1 MVVQRA
7 DEGIAVAILGSCDG
21 RLGLDDGV
29 DAADWTELARTMGQE
44 QTEERRRTSM
54 GDLGGNLEEEVVL
67 DIASRRG
74 PFIGGHGEGR

>member
-1 MVVQRA
+1 
-7 DEGIAVAILGSCDG
+7 
-21 RLGLDDGV
+21 
-29 DAADWTELARTMGQE
+29 MGQE